1 MIGAG
6 AKLNII
12 KNLMEAP
19 QYQEYLGLEKFE
31 DYISLPQKFA
41 CDDLEATEKMVASQ
55 LMKSTSKIF
64 LMGMGH
70 VKSGL
75 IHRLSKYRNAVFLD
89 VGASID
95 ALAGIIDVDRPYAGD
110 WTNYQIDDVQLYK
123 GIDFLAYE
131 GKGKHLVLERIMM
144 ITFNNLGNLGRLANQ
159 MFQYASLK
167 GIARNRGF
175 DFMIP
180 PKRRSTRD
188 LLVRQDGTNI
198 YDIFDLSDN
207 NYGLQVN
214 QVCMER
220 MHTFDE
226 ELFNNCPDNVDLL
239 GYYQTHKYFQHIE
252 SEIRSDFKFQTDL
265 FETCSDFMKDN
276 FVYRDVISLH
286 VRRGDYVSNPNHPLQ
301 TVEYYQR
308 ALEMLPNLDVI
319 VFSDDPDWCN
329 SQEIFQPDRFSIS
342 ESKRLMLIYV

>member
-1 MIGAG
+1 MYLDQYKIEGTINNDQNPCFHDETTYPQFQEELEEFKHLLIELVYLKEPKTFYKFGVGDYYFLNKIPTGSATPGRRALSKSYDEINHDAFVKGAQECDYYTCEIYPENRVNFIDVIQRRIDYPAEFGYGLVANKWLLKTFAGQIGLIGAG

-55 LMKSTSKIF
+55 LMKSTSNIF

-131 GKGKHLVLERIMM
+131 GKGKHIVLER
-144 ITFNNLGNLGRLANQ
+144 
-159 MFQYASLK
+159 
-167 GIARNRGF
+167 
-175 DFMIP
+175 
-180 PKRRSTRD
+180 
-188 LLVRQDGTNI
+188 
-198 YDIFDLSDN
+198 
-207 NYGLQVN
+207 
-214 QVCMER
+214 
-220 MHTFDE
+220 
-226 ELFNNCPDNVDLL
+226 EL
-239 GYYQTHKYFQHIE
+239 
-252 SEIRSDFKFQTDL
+252 
-265 FETCSDFMKDN
+265 
-276 FVYRDVISLH
+276 
-286 VRRGDYVSNPNHPLQ
+286 
-301 TVEYYQR
+301 
-308 ALEMLPNLDVI
+308 
-319 VFSDDPDWCN
+319 
-329 SQEIFQPDRFSIS
+329 
-342 ESKRLMLIYV
+342 

>member
-1 MIGAG
+1 MYLDQYKIEGTINNDQNPCFHDETTYPKFQEELEEFKHLLIELVYLKEPKTFYKFGDGDYYFLNKIPTGSATPGRRALSKSYNEINHDAFVKGAQECDYYTCEIYPENRVNFIDVIQRRIDYPAEFGYGLVANKWLLKTFAGQIGLIGAG
-6 AKLNII
+6 LKLNII

-123 GIDFLAYE
+123 GIDFLAYD
-131 GKGKHLVLERIMM
+131 GKGKHIILER
-144 ITFNNLGNLGRLANQ
+144 
-159 MFQYASLK
+159 
-167 GIARNRGF
+167 
-175 DFMIP
+175 
-180 PKRRSTRD
+180 
-188 LLVRQDGTNI
+188 
-198 YDIFDLSDN
+198 
-207 NYGLQVN
+207 
-214 QVCMER
+214 
-220 MHTFDE
+220 
-226 ELFNNCPDNVDLL
+226 EL
-239 GYYQTHKYFQHIE
+239 
-252 SEIRSDFKFQTDL
+252 
-265 FETCSDFMKDN
+265 
-276 FVYRDVISLH
+276 
-286 VRRGDYVSNPNHPLQ
+286 
-301 TVEYYQR
+301 
-308 ALEMLPNLDVI
+308 
-319 VFSDDPDWCN
+319 
-329 SQEIFQPDRFSIS
+329 
-342 ESKRLMLIYV
+342 

>member
-1 MIGAG
+1 MYLDQYKIEGTINNDQNPCFHDETTYPQFQEELEEFKHLLIELVYLKEPKTFYKFGDGDYYFLNKIPTGSATPGRRALSKSYDEINHDAFVKGAQECDYYTCEIYPENRVNFIDVIQRRIDYPAEFGYGLVANKWLLKTFAGQIGLIGAG

-41 CDDLEATEKMVASQ
+41 CDDLDATEEMVASQ

-131 GKGKHLVLERIMM
+131 GKGKHIVLER
-144 ITFNNLGNLGRLANQ
+144 
-159 MFQYASLK
+159 
-167 GIARNRGF
+167 
-175 DFMIP
+175 
-180 PKRRSTRD
+180 
-188 LLVRQDGTNI
+188 
-198 YDIFDLSDN
+198 
-207 NYGLQVN
+207 
-214 QVCMER
+214 
-220 MHTFDE
+220 
-226 ELFNNCPDNVDLL
+226 EL
-239 GYYQTHKYFQHIE
+239 
-252 SEIRSDFKFQTDL
+252 
-265 FETCSDFMKDN
+265 
-276 FVYRDVISLH
+276 
-286 VRRGDYVSNPNHPLQ
+286 
-301 TVEYYQR
+301 
-308 ALEMLPNLDVI
+308 
-319 VFSDDPDWCN
+319 
-329 SQEIFQPDRFSIS
+329 
-342 ESKRLMLIYV
+342 

>member
-1 MIGAG
+1 MYLDQYKIEGTINNDQNPCFHDETTYPKFQEELEEFKHLLIELVYLNEPKTFYKFGDGDYYFLNKIPTGSATPGRRALSKSYDEINHDAFVKGAQECDYYTCEIYPENRVHFMDVIQRRIDFPAEFGYGLVTNKWLLKTFAGQIGLIGAG

-12 KNLMEAP
+12 KNLMEAS

-41 CDDLEATEKMVASQ
+41 CDDLDATEEMVASQ

-131 GKGKHLVLERIMM
+131 GKGKHIVLER
-144 ITFNNLGNLGRLANQ
+144 
-159 MFQYASLK
+159 
-167 GIARNRGF
+167 
-175 DFMIP
+175 
-180 PKRRSTRD
+180 
-188 LLVRQDGTNI
+188 
-198 YDIFDLSDN
+198 
-207 NYGLQVN
+207 
-214 QVCMER
+214 
-220 MHTFDE
+220 
-226 ELFNNCPDNVDLL
+226 EL
-239 GYYQTHKYFQHIE
+239 
-252 SEIRSDFKFQTDL
+252 
-265 FETCSDFMKDN
+265 
-276 FVYRDVISLH
+276 
-286 VRRGDYVSNPNHPLQ
+286 
-301 TVEYYQR
+301 
-308 ALEMLPNLDVI
+308 
-319 VFSDDPDWCN
+319 
-329 SQEIFQPDRFSIS
+329 
-342 ESKRLMLIYV
+342 

>member
-1 MIGAG
+1 MYLDQYKIEGTINNDQNPCFHDETVYPKFQEELEEFKHLLIELVYLNEPKTFYKFGDGDYYFLNKIPTGSATPGRRALSKSYDEINHDAFVKGAQECDYYTCEIYPENRVNFIDVIQRRIDYPAEFGYGLVANKWLLKTFAGQIGLIGAG

-41 CDDLEATEKMVASQ
+41 CDDLEATEEMVASQ
-55 LMKSTSKIF
+55 LIKSTSKIF

-131 GKGKHLVLERIMM
+131 GKGKHIVLER
-144 ITFNNLGNLGRLANQ
+144 
-159 MFQYASLK
+159 
-167 GIARNRGF
+167 
-175 DFMIP
+175 
-180 PKRRSTRD
+180 
-188 LLVRQDGTNI
+188 
-198 YDIFDLSDN
+198 
-207 NYGLQVN
+207 
-214 QVCMER
+214 
-220 MHTFDE
+220 
-226 ELFNNCPDNVDLL
+226 EL
-239 GYYQTHKYFQHIE
+239 
-252 SEIRSDFKFQTDL
+252 
-265 FETCSDFMKDN
+265 
-276 FVYRDVISLH
+276 
-286 VRRGDYVSNPNHPLQ
+286 
-301 TVEYYQR
+301 
-308 ALEMLPNLDVI
+308 
-319 VFSDDPDWCN
+319 
-329 SQEIFQPDRFSIS
+329 
-342 ESKRLMLIYV
+342 

>member
-1 MIGAG
+1 MYLDQYKIEGTINNDQNPCFHDETTYPQFQEELEEFKHLLIELVYLKEPKTFYKFGDGDYYFLNKIPTGSATPGRRALSKSYDEINHDAFVKGAQECDYYTCEIYPENRVNFIDVIQRRIDYPAEFGYGLVANKWLLKTFAGQIGLIGAG

-55 LMKSTSKIF
+55 LVKSTSKIF

-75 IHRLSKYRNAVFLD
+75 IPRLKKYRNAVFLD

-131 GKGKHLVLERIMM
+131 GKGKHIVLER
-144 ITFNNLGNLGRLANQ
+144 
-159 MFQYASLK
+159 
-167 GIARNRGF
+167 
-175 DFMIP
+175 
-180 PKRRSTRD
+180 
-188 LLVRQDGTNI
+188 
-198 YDIFDLSDN
+198 
-207 NYGLQVN
+207 
-214 QVCMER
+214 
-220 MHTFDE
+220 
-226 ELFNNCPDNVDLL
+226 EL
-239 GYYQTHKYFQHIE
+239 
-252 SEIRSDFKFQTDL
+252 
-265 FETCSDFMKDN
+265 
-276 FVYRDVISLH
+276 
-286 VRRGDYVSNPNHPLQ
+286 
-301 TVEYYQR
+301 
-308 ALEMLPNLDVI
+308 
-319 VFSDDPDWCN
+319 
-329 SQEIFQPDRFSIS
+329 
-342 ESKRLMLIYV
+342 

>member
-1 MIGAG
+1 MYLDQYKIEGTINNDQNPCYHDETTYPKFEEELEEFKHLLIELVYLNEPKTFYKFGDGDYYFLNKIPTGSATPGRRALSKSYDEINHDAFVKGAQECDYYTCEIYPENRVHFMDVIQRRIDFPAEFGYGLVTNKWLLKTFAGQIGLIGAG
-6 AKLNII
+6 LKLNII

-123 GIDFLAYE
+123 GIDFLAYD
-131 GKGKHLVLERIMM
+131 GKGKHIILER
-144 ITFNNLGNLGRLANQ
+144 
-159 MFQYASLK
+159 
-167 GIARNRGF
+167 
-175 DFMIP
+175 
-180 PKRRSTRD
+180 
-188 LLVRQDGTNI
+188 
-198 YDIFDLSDN
+198 
-207 NYGLQVN
+207 
-214 QVCMER
+214 
-220 MHTFDE
+220 
-226 ELFNNCPDNVDLL
+226 EL
-239 GYYQTHKYFQHIE
+239 
-252 SEIRSDFKFQTDL
+252 
-265 FETCSDFMKDN
+265 
-276 FVYRDVISLH
+276 
-286 VRRGDYVSNPNHPLQ
+286 
-301 TVEYYQR
+301 
-308 ALEMLPNLDVI
+308 
-319 VFSDDPDWCN
+319 
-329 SQEIFQPDRFSIS
+329 
-342 ESKRLMLIYV
+342 

>member
-1 MIGAG
+1 MYLDQYKIEGTINNDQNPCFHDETVYPKFQEELEEFKHLLIELVYLNEPKTFYKFGDGDYYFLNKIPTGSATPGRRALSKSYDEINHDAFVKGAQECDYYTCEIYPENRVNFIDVIQRRIDFPAEFGYGLVANKWLLKTFAGQIGLIGAG
-6 AKLNII
+6 SKLNII

-41 CDDLEATEKMVASQ
+41 CDDLDATEEMVASQ

-131 GKGKHLVLERIMM
+131 GKGKHIVLER
-144 ITFNNLGNLGRLANQ
+144 
-159 MFQYASLK
+159 
-167 GIARNRGF
+167 
-175 DFMIP
+175 
-180 PKRRSTRD
+180 
-188 LLVRQDGTNI
+188 
-198 YDIFDLSDN
+198 
-207 NYGLQVN
+207 
-214 QVCMER
+214 
-220 MHTFDE
+220 
-226 ELFNNCPDNVDLL
+226 EL
-239 GYYQTHKYFQHIE
+239 
-252 SEIRSDFKFQTDL
+252 
-265 FETCSDFMKDN
+265 
-276 FVYRDVISLH
+276 
-286 VRRGDYVSNPNHPLQ
+286 
-301 TVEYYQR
+301 
-308 ALEMLPNLDVI
+308 
-319 VFSDDPDWCN
+319 
-329 SQEIFQPDRFSIS
+329 
-342 ESKRLMLIYV
+342 